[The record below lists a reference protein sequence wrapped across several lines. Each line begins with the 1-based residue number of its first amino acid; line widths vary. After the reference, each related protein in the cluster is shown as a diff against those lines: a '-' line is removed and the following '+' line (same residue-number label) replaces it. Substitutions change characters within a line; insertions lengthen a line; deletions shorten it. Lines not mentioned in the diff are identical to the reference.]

1 MEIMKT
7 IKKKELLLLLVL
19 LEETLSV
26 KKIVDFK
33 PREKLNRRERYSRSH
48 RLSDTR
54 YSAKGSAREI
64 GMYK

>member
-33 PREKLNRRERYSRSH
+33 PREKLN
-48 RLSDTR
+48 
-54 YSAKGSAREI
+54 
-64 GMYK
+64 